1 MSTEAVLWAKR
12 GPVIQRRARVWDA
25 SQNQWI
31 NPVDELGRPVMERVP
46 ATGKVG
52 LVRVAAD
59 IETLKPQRER
69 RFISYLH
76 ADGNVC
82 NGAETCDSAGQCVAS
97 LPPPDGTVCAP
108 GNACVGDSLCLAGS
122 CQPGSSLPIDDN
134 NPCTADIRDY
144 LQGCIDH
151 FEGDVPEG
159 SLLAITIEF
168 VADSQWRK
176 GDYERGLANGLL
188 LALQATMSDVMP
200 VAELLV
206 LSPEPEEEVEIR
218 PIRGTS

>member
-1 MSTEAVLWAKR
+1 MSTEAVMWAKR

-82 NGAETCDSAGQCVAS
+82 NDPIRSAAASQPGTDTSMEVYLRQKARALGWIEVGTCPVDEVIRRVVTLQAIASPDVRTAAEKRDPCRVGDFGPNKPPCKHFLAEEAARKERRRKETDNRETKMKSGAEVQAEKQTEAMLNLA
-97 LPPPDGTVCAP
+97 
-108 GNACVGDSLCLAGS
+108 DSLRAGA
-122 CQPGSSLPIDDN
+122 
-134 NPCTADIRDY
+134 ADKAA
-144 LQGCIDH
+144 
-151 FEGDVPEG
+151 P
-159 SLLAITIEF
+159 
-168 VADSQWRK
+168 K
-176 GDYERGLANGLL
+176 GAGK
-188 LALQATMSDVMP
+188 
-200 VAELLV
+200 
-206 LSPEPEEEVEIR
+206 
-218 PIRGTS
+218 